1 MAPSAAP
8 NALLHVVCR
17 GIVRVASSPER
28 ALRYFTPEGERAWAP
43 GWDPVYPAAPEDDTA
58 LGTVF
63 VTHGHGHDTV
73 WVVVDRTERSMR
85 YARVSPDVQAG
96 TVNVQCLADGQATRA
111 EITYDL
117 TALRPAAQAALQ
129 RFADGYDNFLKEWER
144 LIATALAREP
154 RPTGN

>member
-1 MAPSAAP
+1 MAPSVAS

-17 GIVRVASSPER
+17 GIVRVALPPER
-28 ALRYFTPEGERAWAP
+28 ALWYFTPEGERAWAP
-43 GWDPVYPAAPEDDTA
+43 GWDPAYPAAPEDGTA

-63 VTHGHGHDTV
+63 VTYDHGHDTV
-73 WVVVDRTERSMR
+73 WVVVDRSERSMG

-96 TVNVQCLADGQATRA
+96 TVKVQCLADGPATRA
-111 EITYDL
+111 EIAYDL

-144 LIATALAREP
+144 LIATALEREP
-154 RPTGN
+154 RPKGN

>member
-1 MAPSAAP
+1 MAPSAASD
-8 NALLHVVCR
+8 AVRHVVCR
-17 GIVRVASSPER
+17 GIVRVALPPER
-28 ALRYFTPEGERAWAP
+28 ALQYFTPEGERAWAP
-43 GWDPVYPAAPEDDTA
+43 GWHPAYPAAPEDDTA

-73 WVVVDRTERSMR
+73 WVVVDRSERSMR

-117 TALRPAAQAALQ
+117 AALRPAARAGRQ
-129 RFADGYDNFLKEWER
+129 RFADGSDKFLKEWER
-144 LIATALAREP
+144 LIATALEREP
-154 RPTGN
+154 SPNGN